1 MLVGIET
8 NDGQFKPFIEAIQA
22 YIDVVAPNK
31 GIHVRTN
38 SSLPAADPKVLPS
51 MEIEGASNLPDGGKT
66 LEDLLHKGIGDLDNG
81 VDGSGV
87 YIPSGSSSLHIKSY
101 IFKRAADALEHGE
114 DPVKEWTS
122 SIIAETAKVRL
133 SKIMGTLT
141 NEEAKT
147 ALAGLVDDMIHTR
160 DEGER
165 EVFITQLKAMQRT
178 LADTTLAK

>member
-1 MLVGIET
+1 MVS
-8 NDGQFKPFIEAIQA
+8 
-22 YIDVVAPNK
+22 
-31 GIHVRTN
+31 RTN
-38 SSLPAADPKVLPS
+38 IRGKFSISISFCEIYVVLFQARYVASACHVLCDAANGLVQGCGTEEKLISSAKQVSSNTAALLVACKVKSDFMSQS
-51 MEIEGASNLPDGGKT
+51 MARLQTAGNA
-66 LEDLLHKGIGDLDNG
+66 
-81 VDGSGV
+81 V
-87 YIPSGSSSLHIKSY
+87 
-101 IFKRAADALEHGE
+101 KRAADALEHGE